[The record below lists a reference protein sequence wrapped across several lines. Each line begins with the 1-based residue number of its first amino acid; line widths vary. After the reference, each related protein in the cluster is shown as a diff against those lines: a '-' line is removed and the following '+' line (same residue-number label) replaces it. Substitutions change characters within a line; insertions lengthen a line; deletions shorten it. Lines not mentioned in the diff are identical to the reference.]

1 MVDRKKGGRALKTR
15 SALLTQ
21 TRASLLFFTALP
33 IKALMAHSK
42 APVELAMELLF
53 IFKLLTISKTDR
65 ALFYKAS
72 LAS

>member
-15 SALLTQ
+15 SALLTHKLGLRYSSSRLCQ
-21 TRASLLFFTALP
+21 S
-33 IKALMAHSK
+33 KHSK

>member
-1 MVDRKKGGRALKTR
+1 M
-15 SALLTQ
+15 
-21 TRASLLFFTALP
+21 LFFTALP

-53 IFKLLTISKTDR
+53 IFKLLTISRTDR